1 MSSNFDNG
9 MDAGH
14 RASGSAVERLVAATE
29 YPDGVPAGARAA
41 VLQVDGGAVYAE
53 ETGGRIRLSRVLT
66 DEAAEWAGLAACA
79 PGRMLREEATVAVG
93 PVPGDAEGKN
103 ACFLWQDAA
112 AGADAHGLRRLLETF
127 LDSYDWWRARTA
139 AGRTAGDSADMPTT
153 AETIIRP

>member
-1 MSSNFDNG
+1 MHKGRVSA
-9 MDAGH
+9 MAT
-14 RASGSAVERLVAATE
+14 AVERLVAAAE
-29 YPDGVPAGARAA
+29 YPEGVPAGARTA
-41 VLQVDGGAVYAE
+41 VLQVDAGAVFAE
-53 ETGGRIRLSRVLT
+53 ETGGRIRLSRKLT
-66 DEAAEWAGLAACA
+66 EEESEWAGLAACA

-127 LDSYDWWRARTA
+127 LDSCDWWRARTA